1 MTHKKGKNYIS
12 TNIFYPARRGNHF
25 ACTRPSERRANTH
38 AGPQL
43 WWKPPVGTRG
53 DTQSYS
59 NIPWGVMRNRHG
71 RPSTGYS
78 SSMSGDIASI
88 HSSGRI

>member
-53 DTQSYS
+53 
-59 NIPWGVMRNRHG
+59 
-71 RPSTGYS
+71 GYTVLLQYTLGS
-78 SSMSGDIASI
+78 DAEPAREAVDWI
-88 HSSGRI
+88 